1 MSDESPAFALHS
13 GSSRQRKSLEFR
25 FQQSPRWA
33 PYSSASDG
41 NEQKTSLVNNSLTR
55 PNSSNPQCLNEEN
68 GFDRDS
74 TAISTSFRSLLSLSE
89 SSVPW
94 ETPTNNQSSSLT
106 HCSYPRVFC
115 NPVSVCENP
124 EPDHTQEDSSTNPG
138 SSIMMSTRNHQG
150 SPVEE
155 EVSPNSSSND
165 MLLDVERSNDTEVA
179 NPRSEQGSM
188 THQRCGIC
196 KKLLSQ
202 KSPWSSYKILR
213 SRDMPATGVFPCHHV
228 YHVECLDKATP
239 TAQTRDPS
247 CPVCS
252 NTIGVMEQPL
262 IAPETLQMAL
272 RSLRRSRTALEL
284 ETVRV
289 PSNDNQRRHNTRRS
303 HKWDKL
309 SCCLNISFSSSS

>member
-1 MSDESPAFALHS
+1 MKYINLEDELFLI
-13 GSSRQRKSLEFR
+13 SSLAELF
-25 FQQSPRWA
+25 
-33 PYSSASDG
+33 DV
-41 NEQKTSLVNNSLTR
+41 TV
-55 PNSSNPQCLNEEN
+55 PQEN

-89 SSVPW
+89 SSAPW
-94 ETPTNNQSSSLT
+94 QTPSNQSSSLT

-124 EPDHTQEDSSTNPG
+124 EPDHTQEDSSTNPD
-138 SSIMMSTRNHQG
+138 SSFITSTRNHQ
-150 SPVEE
+150 VEE
-155 EVSPNSSSND
+155 EVSPNSNSND
-165 MLLDVERSNDTEVA
+165 MLLDVERPNDTEVE
-179 NPRSEQGSM
+179 NPRSEPGSM
-188 THQRCGIC
+188 TQQRCGIC

-213 SRDMPATGVFPCHHV
+213 SRDMPAAGVFPCHHV
-228 YHVECLDKATP
+228 YHVECLDKVTP

-252 NTIGVMEQPL
+252 NTIGTMEQPL

-284 ETVRV
+284 ETVSI
-289 PSNDNQRRHNTRRS
+289 PCNNNNQKRHRS
-303 HKWDKL
+303 QKWEKL